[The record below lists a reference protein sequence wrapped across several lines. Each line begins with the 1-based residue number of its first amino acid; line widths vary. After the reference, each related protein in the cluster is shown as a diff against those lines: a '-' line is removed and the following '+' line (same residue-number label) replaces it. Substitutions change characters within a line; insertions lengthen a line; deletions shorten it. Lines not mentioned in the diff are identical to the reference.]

1 LVRRIGTADHAE
13 RAAQRRYQR
22 HGQVLIMAASPVL
35 ALDAVSIVFNG
46 HRALDGLSLSL
57 GAGEVYALLGPNGAG
72 KTTTLNLILGF
83 LAPGHGRI
91 SVDGIDAVAQPIAA
105 RARTAYLPETVMLH
119 PALTAIE
126 NLQYFALLAGRS
138 IDGRSARALLSDAGL
153 QGEAHDRR
161 AGGFSKG
168 MRQKVGVAIALA
180 KDARLLLL
188 DEPTSGLDAG
198 AANDLSDVI
207 RTASDRGIAVLMA
220 THDLFRVKDVA
231 HRLGILRAGR
241 LVDERDAATLGPVEL
256 ERLYLEKL
264 AA

>member
-1 LVRRIGTADHAE
+1 
-13 RAAQRRYQR
+13 
-22 HGQVLIMAASPVL
+22 M
-35 ALDAVSIVFNG
+35 SIAFDG
-46 HRALDGLSLSL
+46 HRAVNDLSLKL
-57 GAGEVYALLGPNGAG
+57 ELGEVYALLGPNGAG
-72 KTTTLNLILGF
+72 KTTTLNMILGF
-83 LAPGHGRI
+83 LQPDSGSIH
-91 SVDGIDAVAQPIAA
+91 VDDVDATTDPLAA

-126 NLQYFALLAGRS
+126 NLTYFALLAGRKL
-138 IDGRSARALLSDAGL
+138 DATTARGLLGDAGL
-153 QGEAHDRR
+153 LANAHDRR

-188 DEPTSGLDAG
+188 DEPTSGLDAS

-207 RTASDRGIAVLMA
+207 RNASQRGLAVLMA

-231 HRLGILRAGR
+231 HRLGILRAGQ
-241 LVDERDAATLGPVEL
+241 LVDERDAASIGPVEL
-256 ERLYLEKL
+256 ERLYLDRL